1 MKKPLNIYRAMLVI
15 HGRDAGFEESKHPR
29 ANNGQFGSGGG
40 GGGSKEGH
48 PHSHMHALQDRLFR
62 EKQRMNNAKTNKDR
76 EFRKVQVAQVEKEI
90 AQEKKF
96 LEKKG
101 TPYKQDEDV
110 SNMSDE
116 DILNELL
123 K

>member
-1 MKKPLNIYRAMLVI
+1 MKKPINIYRAMLVI
-15 HGRDAGFEESKHPR
+15 HGMDAGFEEGKHPR
-29 ANNGQFGSGGG
+29 ASNGQFGSGGG
-40 GGGSKEGH
+40 GSKED

-62 EKQRMNNAKTNKDR
+62 EKQRMNSAKTNKDR

-90 AQEKKF
+90 AHEKKF

-101 TPYKQDEDV
+101 TPYKQDEGA

-116 DILNELL
+116 DLLNELL